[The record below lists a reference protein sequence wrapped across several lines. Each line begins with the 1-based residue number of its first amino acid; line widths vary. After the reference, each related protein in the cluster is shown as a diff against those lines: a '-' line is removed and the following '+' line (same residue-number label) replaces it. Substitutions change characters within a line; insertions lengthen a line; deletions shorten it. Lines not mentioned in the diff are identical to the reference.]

1 MEMETKI
8 VFTNRVGE
16 AIDDIA
22 QAIGSPSVFILVDV
36 NTESYVLPSLQA
48 QSQVAASAQVIVTR
62 SGDANKNIDALTN
75 LWKNLSANG
84 ATRSSLLINLGGGM
98 VTDLGGFAAATF
110 MRGMHFINVPTT
122 LLGAVDA
129 SVGGKTAVNF
139 AGFKNQVGVFA
150 DADAVIISTG
160 FFNTLPQQQLLSGY
174 AEMLKHGLLE
184 SPEMLN
190 KLLDYSVVYPVFDS
204 SALLKLLEESV
215 AVKQRIVDQ
224 DKYDSGFRKALNLGH
239 TVGHAI
245 EALAM
250 KYQSPVPH
258 GYAVAWGIVV
268 SLILSHMKLGFPT
281 ELVHR
286 FADYVHKNYGPYDIT
301 CKEYPELLAFMARDK
316 KNPSQGSIA
325 FTLLKDVGQPETG
338 VIIPADE
345 IQSALDIYR
354 DLMHL

>member
-1 MEMETKI
+1 METKI

-16 AIDDIA
+16 VLDDLA
-22 QAIGSPSVFILVDV
+22 QEIGSPSVFILVDV
-36 NTESYVLPSLQA
+36 NTESYVLPALQA
-48 QSQVAASAQVIVTR
+48 QSKAAAGAKVIVTR
-62 SGDANKNIDALTN
+62 SGDANKNIEALTN
-75 LWKNLSANG
+75 LWKSLSASG
-84 ATRSSLLINLGGGM
+84 ATRKSLLINLGGGM
-98 VTDLGGFAAATF
+98 ITDLGGFAAATF
-110 MRGMHFINVPTT
+110 MRGMHFVNVPTT

-174 AEMLKHGLLE
+174 AEMIKHGLLE

-215 AVKQRIVDQ
+215 AVKQRIVSQ
-224 DKYDSGFRKALNLGH
+224 DKYDGGFRRALNLGH
-239 TVGHAI
+239 TSGHAI

-258 GYAVAWGIVV
+258 GYAVAWGIVI

-281 ELVHR
+281 EIVHR
-286 FADYVHKNYGPYDIT
+286 VADYVHKNYGPYDIT

-316 KNPSQGSIA
+316 KNPAEGQIA
-325 FTLLKDVGQPETG
+325 FTLLKAVGEPECG
-338 VIIPADE
+338 VIVAKEDIE
-345 IQSALDIYR
+345 SALDIYR
-354 DLMHL
+354 DLMGL